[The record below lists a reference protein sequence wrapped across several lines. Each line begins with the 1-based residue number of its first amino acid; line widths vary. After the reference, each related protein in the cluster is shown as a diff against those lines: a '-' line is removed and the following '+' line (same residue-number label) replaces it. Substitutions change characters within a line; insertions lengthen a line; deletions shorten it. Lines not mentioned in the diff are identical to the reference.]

1 MKFRGRRSVFLFWAA
16 GAMSG
21 WLLVLGR
28 CSEVRRTGK
37 SACATERRRRSRARG
52 KNWWLCCG
60 VLRAQA
66 EAYATEKRRTLA
78 RGRRELAIVLGRCVG
93 TGRNA
98 CATERQILVRY
109 YSTVTADMLLRR

>member
-1 MKFRGRRSVFLFWAA
+1 
-16 GAMSG
+16 MSG

-78 RGRRELAIVLGRCVG
+78 RERQELAIVLERYVAQAGMPVLLKPV
-93 TGRNA
+93 
-98 CATERQILVRY
+98 ATILFCGLIFFRV
-109 YSTVTADMLLRR
+109 ADHLLLEGVL